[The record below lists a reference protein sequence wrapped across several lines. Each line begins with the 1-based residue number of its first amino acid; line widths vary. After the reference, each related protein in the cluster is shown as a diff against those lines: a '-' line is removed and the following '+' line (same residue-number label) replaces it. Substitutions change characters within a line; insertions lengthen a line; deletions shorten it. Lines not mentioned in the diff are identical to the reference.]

1 MLMRH
6 IRSSPSL
13 LDGSSAFGLLE
24 AIDDDFNE
32 TEHPCG
38 VSNPLLRL
46 LSFLLRISGFYRA
59 ETKESGLL
67 EDVRLRNVRTG
78 KPNVAKEIQ
87 LHDNWGCNKIICDT
101 NLPW

>member
-1 MLMRH
+1 MMTFRRQKNTPVEL
-6 IRSSPSL
+6 SDS
-13 LDGSSAFGLLE
+13 
-24 AIDDDFNE
+24 
-32 TEHPCG
+32 
-38 VSNPLLRL
+38 LLRL

>member
-1 MLMRH
+1 MRH
-6 IRSSPSL
+6 IRCSPSL

-32 TEHPCG
+32 TEEHPCG
-38 VSNPLLRL
+38 ASNPLLRL

-67 EDVRLRNVRTG
+67 GDVRLRNVRTG
-78 KPNVAKEIQ
+78 KPMLQKRFNCMIIGVATKVSAIPI
-87 LHDNWGCNKIICDT
+87 LLW
-101 NLPW
+101 